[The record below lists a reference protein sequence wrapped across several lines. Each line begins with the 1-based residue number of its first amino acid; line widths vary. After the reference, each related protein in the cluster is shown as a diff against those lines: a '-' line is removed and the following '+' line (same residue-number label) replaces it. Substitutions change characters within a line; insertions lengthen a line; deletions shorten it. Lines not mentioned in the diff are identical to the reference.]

1 MENPIFSAMTQYG
14 FQTVDP
20 YVCVGTWKTY
30 AVTLRRFTAQSLSV
44 NLAVRLGKP
53 DKALRKTLRAAV
65 KAAGLKKCAVNNVQA
80 NTITAPSRH
89 TPM

>member
-53 DKALRKTLRAAV
+53 DKALRKTLPARHHDLIPANEEALRRGIQLTAA
-65 KAAGLKKCAVNNVQA
+65 Q
-80 NTITAPSRH
+80 
-89 TPM
+89 